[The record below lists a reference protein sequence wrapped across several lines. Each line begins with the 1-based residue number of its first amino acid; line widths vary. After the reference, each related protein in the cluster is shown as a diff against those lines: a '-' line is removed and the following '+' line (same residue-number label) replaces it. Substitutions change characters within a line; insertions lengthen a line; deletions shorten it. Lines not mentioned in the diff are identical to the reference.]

1 MEFVEL
7 MAKIKPKG
15 GGTFPMV
22 DAVDIDMGDDV
33 RLPEVLDD
41 IRDSMAYSI
50 VEGDHEIKPE
60 HYHVFGE
67 VESLAVTLVELDDEK
82 AHEYVFEFTPA
93 DGFAG
98 LTISPEPVWLGD
110 PQFPIGKP
118 CIVSIVRGKAVAA
131 TEGGGSGG
139 SGGSGASG
147 GSGGSG
153 GSGEGGYRIPETLP
167 NPHAL
172 TITGAVNATY
182 DGRAPV
188 SIEIPSGGGGINVTG
203 AEVGQI
209 VKIAEVDENGRPLA
223 WETADLEKDW
233 TPIIN
238 VTLEESAVYVY
249 TDADIN
255 GNPFSVKELFVVG
268 MMPKDETI
276 SKAYM
281 AIGPKFTSWSTAQGI
296 CYVISLN
303 STAKYFSGTLKVIG
317 TTLRHHAFYMG
328 GTEYNASGVSSYGGL
343 LDGYDLGGTSMN
355 SVAIGFTNNAYAMPV
370 GTILR
375 VWGR

>member
-98 LTISPEPVWLGD
+98 LTIYPAPVWLGD

-139 SGGSGASG
+139 SGGSGEG
-147 GSGGSG
+147 
-153 GSGEGGYRIPETLP
+153 GGYRIPETLP

-182 DGRAPV
+182 DGRTPV

-238 VTLEESAVYVY
+238 VTLEESAAYVY

-276 SKAYM
+276 SRAYM
-281 AIGPKFTSWSTAQGI
+281 AIGPKFTSSGIAQGI
-296 CYVISLN
+296 VYVISLN
-303 STAKYFSGTLKVIG
+303 STARYFSGTLKVIG
-317 TTLRHHAFYMG
+317 TALYHHAFHVG
-328 GTEYNASGVSSYGGL
+328 STESNASGAPSYGGL
-343 LDGYDLGGTSMN
+343 LDGYDFGETSMN
-355 SVAIGFTNNAYAMPV
+355 SVVIGFTNPAYAMPV